1 MITSTDTSALSPPW
15 GRVDLPSTAVV
26 PRRIGPRDH
35 WLAFRQGE
43 IQVATAVAAEGDP
56 APSEEP
62 PPEVE
67 WARWAVPPGEAGVV
81 FLRPTLP
88 DRSVVLQPDVPFS
101 LLPRAE
107 ARIFVRIPLWV
118 RVEMAGGD
126 GTLLHEV
133 PTVELSD
140 TWWGGFLEGE
150 LCYWLHTHARRE
162 MQRELLV
169 PHLAICPLLLLNRSG
184 TDLKV
189 EKLAFR
195 VAHLS
200 LFLHD
205 GGFWADESVVR
216 YQGEAEGSQ
225 VEITG
230 RAPEEA
236 RGAPRVA
243 EPRVPMTR
251 SFSARTFQRLRGL
264 PGLGGG

>member
-1 MITSTDTSALSPPW
+1 MTPPTATTPLRPPW
-15 GRVDLPSTAVV
+15 GPVDLASGAVV
-26 PRRIGPRDH
+26 PCRIGPRDH
-35 WLAFRQGE
+35 WFAFRQGE
-43 IQVATAVAAEGDP
+43 VQVATALDGEGGATPAAE
-56 APSEEP
+56 P
-62 PPEVE
+62 PEEVE
-67 WARWAVPPGEAGVV
+67 WARWAVPPGGEGSV
-81 FLRPTLP
+81 FLRPALP
-88 DRSVVLQPDVPFS
+88 DRSVVLQPEVPFS

-126 GTLLHEV
+126 RTLLHEV
-133 PTVELSD
+133 PSVELSD
-140 TWWGGFLEGE
+140 TWWGGFLDGE

-162 MQRELLV
+162 MRQELLV
-169 PHLAICPLLLLNRSG
+169 PHLAVCPLLLLNRSG
-184 TDLKV
+184 SDLRV

-195 VAHLS
+195 VSHLS

-216 YQGEAEGSQ
+216 YEGEAEGSQ

-236 RGAPRVA
+236 KGAPRVA
-243 EPRVPMTR
+243 EPRIPVVR